1 MNCRVLERSNR
12 QGTKVYYTLEWGKD
26 TGQRVA
32 TGIFT
37 HVKPKTTIER
47 NHNKEALA
55 ILETKKSQT
64 ILELQASGTGYIL
77 HHKIM
82 SNFLDYYEEF
92 VQKNARKGNRSLL
105 CSLSAFRLFV
115 GKDSVAPQEITEN
128 LCERFRNYLLDNLSG
143 ETAADYFMRFKRMIR
158 AATKDGYFR
167 TNPAEDV
174 VAKAKPSGKKDILS
188 AAEYKLLMKA
198 HCSNYEVKKAAIF
211 CLYTG
216 FRWCDVAPLQWNQV
230 KESTIV
236 ITQEKTSSPLEVPL
250 HPIAKR
256 IAGERKKGL
265 VFHLPTQDGANKA
278 LMKWAN
284 DAGIDKH
291 ITWHC
296 LRHSISV
303 LLQDNGTDAATVA
316 GILGHTTTKYVQK
329 TYQRYKIDSAV
340 KAIGTLPS

>member
-1 MNCRVLERSNR
+1 MNCRVFERPNR
-12 QGTKVYYTLEWGKD
+12 QRTKIYYTLEWGKD

-32 TGIFT
+32 TGVYT
-37 HVKPKTTIER
+37 YTKPKTTIER

-55 ILETKKSQT
+55 ILQTKKSQT

-82 SNFLDYYEEF
+82 SNFFDYYEEF

-105 CSLSAFRLFV
+105 CSLSAFRLFA

-143 ETAADYFMRFKRMIR
+143 ETPADYFMRFKRMIR

-174 VAKAKPSGKKDILS
+174 AAKAKPSGKKDILS

-211 CLYTG
+211 SLYTG
-216 FRWCDVAPLQWNQV
+216 FRWCDVAPLQW
-230 KESTIV
+230 
-236 ITQEKTSSPLEVPL
+236 
-250 HPIAKR
+250 
-256 IAGERKKGL
+256 KGR
-265 VFHLPTQDGANKA
+265 VFHLPTQDGANKV
-278 LMKWAN
+278 LTKWAK

-316 GILGHTTTKYVQK
+316 GILGHTTTKYVHK

-340 KAIGTLPS
+340 KAIATLPS